1 MDIKLASPFISQL
14 LNNSSLSSLKP
25 WDRFLNPI
33 ISMLGAAAATPIEF
47 SIIAFRNISSLS
59 GLGFSSKTPPRLASS
74 SPTLARRHLASASS
88 SASAAAS
95 SPPKV
100 R

>member
-1 MDIKLASPFISQL
+1 MALSITKKVLLKLASPFISQL

-47 SIIAFRNISSLS
+47 SIIAFRNISSLGHKRQS
-59 GLGFSSKTPPRLASS
+59 YDFK
-74 SPTLARRHLASASS
+74 
-88 SASAAAS
+88 
-95 SPPKV
+95 KI
-100 R
+100 